1 VCRKTVAVNYSSRT
15 VVNIG
20 PMARIPQALTRDAWR
35 SERLDVQ
42 PQVLILAWNAQR
54 GQVCIA
60 QPYAGQSA
68 SRNATRV
75 RECV

>member
-1 VCRKTVAVNYSSRT
+1 
-15 VVNIG
+15 
-20 PMARIPQALTRDAWR
+20 
-35 SERLDVQ
+35 
-42 PQVLILAWNAQR
+42 LAWNAQR